1 VKAVQRQTLRLLL
14 TPEGRR
20 AVNPLV
26 LTCTGDDCPN
36 VLDCPGRECD
46 FPVK

>member
-1 VKAVQRQTLRLLL
+1 VQKQIIRLLL

-20 AVNPLV
+20 AVDPSV

-36 VLDCPGRECD
+36 VLACPGPECS
-46 FPVK
+46 FPIK